1 MTQDYVSYI
10 RSKVGHATII
20 MTFTGGILADE
31 EGRVLLQLRGIKKPG
46 LFQEAPKNF
55 TNQPMRPAVGN
66 SWKKQELL

>member
-10 RSKVGHATII
+10 RSKAGHATII

-31 EGRVLLQLRGIKKPG
+31 EGRVLLQLRGDKKPG
-46 LFQEAPKNF
+46 PSQEAPKNF

>member
-31 EGRVLLQLRGIKKPG
+31 EGRVLLQLRGDKKNLG
-46 LFQEAPKNF
+46 YSRR
-55 TNQPMRPAVGN
+55 RPRTLRIN
-66 SWKKQELL
+66 L